1 MMVAVE
7 TKDPVTG
14 ATAVAHEP
22 QKRPMTVE
30 DLLHHTAGLILSGEG
45 FRVIGRVLRQDKT
58 LADFVSALATL
69 PLAYQ
74 PGEVWAYSGWATDVL
89 GRVIE
94 VATGQPLDRFLEGR
108 LFTPLGMVDTGFWV
122 PSEKLSRLIDAPD
135 GPRLEIWDVTKP
147 TSLFRGGGGLV
158 STAGDYLR
166 FCQML
171 LNGGELD
178 GVRILKPTTIH
189 LMTTNSLP
197 PDIRFAEFEGVA
209 LGPQTGATWGLGFAI
224 RSDAAR
230 SIVPGSVGSFTWN
243 GIMGTYFWVGP
254 AEQLIA
260 VQLIHVAPTTGGLF
274 QQRFRDLAYG
284 ALSVPDQRVPA
295 STAAPVTIDAAT
307 LGTYAGTYTFSTI
320 SSRDKQEPAPGYLAR
335 QFGGL
340 GIQVA
345 MENGQAKVQQTIRD
359 MPAAKAGVMSNDIV
373 THIDDEPVQRLTLS
387 QVLEKMRG
395 PVNTTVRLR
404 IRRNGNG
411 PIEVSIVRAL
421 VRVAAADLKVAVTDG
436 KLMVGASG
444 NLPILD
450 FDLGAWVAVTAI
462 SENEFF
468 VEGGD
473 HTRLAF
479 ERDKVGRPARLVL
492 NPGPGQITG
501 QRIN

>member
-1 MMVAVE
+1 VE
-7 TKDPVTG
+7 RHHG
-14 ATAVAHEP
+14 H
-22 QKRPMTVE
+22 
-30 DLLHHTAGLILSGEG
+30 LL
-45 FRVIGRVLRQDKT
+45 
-58 LADFVSALATL
+58 
-69 PLAYQ
+69 
-74 PGEVWAYSGWATDVL
+74 
-89 GRVIE
+89 
-94 VATGQPLDRFLEGR
+94 
-108 LFTPLGMVDTGFWV
+108 
-122 PSEKLSRLIDAPD
+122 
-135 GPRLEIWDVTKP
+135 
-147 TSLFRGGGGLV
+147 
-158 STAGDYLR
+158 
-166 FCQML
+166 
-171 LNGGELD
+171 
-178 GVRILKPTTIH
+178 
-189 LMTTNSLP
+189 
-197 PDIRFAEFEGVA
+197 
-209 LGPQTGATWGLGFAI
+209 
-224 RSDAAR
+224 
-230 SIVPGSVGSFTWN
+230 
-243 GIMGTYFWVGP
+243 YFWVDP

-359 MPAAKAGVMSNDIV
+359 MPAAKAGLMSNDIV

-450 FDLGAWVAVTAI
+450 FDLGASVAVTAI